1 MTLQDFFDFIS
12 EHPAIILFY
21 FIALPLTAFLAC
33 VFGKNEGHI
42 SPWKFL
48 YSFLIYGA
56 CIPGIFSISLNVYLF
71 LFERQSVLDANIY
84 TQILPI
90 IVMGFTLWFISKNVD
105 LDDIPGFDKLGGL
118 MIMIAC
124 ILALMWMLDR
134 TRIFAITILPFWMVI
149 LIVVGLL
156 IVARF
161 GFKAFFASNK
171 T

>member
-33 VFGKNEGHI
+33 IFGRKEGHL

-71 LFERQSVLDANIY
+71 LFERQSVLDANLY

-90 IVMGFTLWFISKNVD
+90 VVMGFTLWFISKNVD
-105 LDDIPGFDKLGGL
+105 LDEIPGFDKLGGL

-134 TRIFAITILPFWMVI
+134 TRIFAITILPFWTVI
-149 LIVVGLL
+149 LIIIGLL
-156 IVARF
+156 IVARL
-161 GFKAFFASNK
+161 GFKSFFASDK
-171 T
+171 A